1 MHHMKR
7 VIAVREDVNESMN
20 SEVAG
25 TCMSK

>member
-1 MHHMKR
+1 MHHIKR
-7 VIAVREDVNESMN
+7 GIAVREDVNESMN